1 MEITFEFEDSDILV
15 EFEPDFDI
23 DINFCD
29 IEKVQWKFH
38 NGNHQGVVADLLNST
53 PKYEHPAAYIFPAV

>member
-29 IEKVQWKFH
+29 IEKVQWSFQD
-38 NGNHQGVVADLLNST
+38 GNHSGAVADLFSGLSKH
-53 PKYEHPAAYIFPAV
+53 KYTAAYIFQAV